1 MCHWASTNADFPG
14 YRDSDRLKI
23 CAFYLRL
30 SLFGGEGK
38 RLPETLTL
46 VYLPWMEGGA
56 VEVNGS
62 KVRAGSPAI
71 VALHRVRSTGKKSG
85 ALFASMDRIQ
95 AREGVRFV
103 AHVGEEEVVRG
114 VFRRGGGGGGWRME
128 CRSTATEA
136 EVWVAEESGEV
147 MRMKAEVGSRKEKRR
162 MSGFCSRLEDI
173 PEEEEGS
180 DCCCEGREEKEEED
194 EEEGWEMVRS
204 DGGEWEEGKGGLE
217 MEGVRWAVDVGLWV
231 VCLGVGLLVSKASST
246 SLMRKLI

>member
-1 MCHWASTNADFPG
+1 MCYWASTNADFPE
-14 YRDSDRLKI
+14 YLDSDRLKI

-30 SLFGGEGK
+30 SRFGGEAK

-46 VYLPWMEGGA
+46 VYLPWMEGDA

-62 KVRAGSPAI
+62 KVLAGSPAI
-71 VALHRVRSTGKKSG
+71 VALHRVRSTGKKFG

-114 VFRRGGGGGGWRME
+114 VFRRGGGDGGWRME

-136 EVWVAEESGEV
+136 EVWVAEVWVAEVGGEV

-180 DCCCEGREEKEEED
+180 DCCCEDREVKEEKD
-194 EEEGWEMVRS
+194 EEEGWAMVRS
-204 DGGEWEEGKGGLE
+204 DGGER
-217 MEGVRWAVDVGLWV
+217 EGVRWAVEVGLWV